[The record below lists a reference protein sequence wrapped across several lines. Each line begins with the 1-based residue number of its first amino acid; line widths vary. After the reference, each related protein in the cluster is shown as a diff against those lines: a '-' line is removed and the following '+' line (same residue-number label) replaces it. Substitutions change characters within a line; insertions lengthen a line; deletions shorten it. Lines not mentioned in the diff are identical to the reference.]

1 LNLPNLSPAE
11 LAGLSPDEVIRRFGG
26 EDRAKDLLRWCRYNS
41 VVPMEARTDYMK
53 FVRYMHPHPEHYQ
66 DPDFSTYDVQPHHD
80 LLADLLTEVIDGKC
94 QRIAISMPPQT
105 GKSTIGTRM
114 FLPYHAGRF
123 PRKHLLMGAYNQ
135 DFAEEFGDEVRNVIQ
150 SEEYGRVF
158 PNVGLRQGSKAKDH
172 MVTTEGGKLSFIG
185 RDGSGT
191 GRPADG
197 FLLDDLIKN
206 AKEAESKTH
215 RNDVYNFFT
224 RVANTRVHALSWI
237 IIIMTRWS
245 DDDLIARLTDPKNSH
260 YRKSV
265 AKQWTVINIPAI
277 MDNEDIAKA
286 LGKKVGDAL
295 WPERF
300 PLELLATAREMD
312 PYGFSALSMGRPTP
326 PEGAFYKENDIYGY
340 DKPSDFPKN
349 ARMYQTGDLAVSV
362 ELTAD
367 KSAVGTWG
375 LDQDDVLWLHPDL
388 YWERRSSDES
398 VDEIITRGLDHKII
412 EAFYERGQLDKAVGP
427 FLEKRMTEKKAYFTL
442 TRLPVAGNKGMKSL
456 SMRGR
461 MRQGKVRFPTFAPWW
476 PAAKEQLLK
485 FTGSGDDKEDDFC
498 DMCALIGQALDDT
511 VAASKPGSKVVDF
524 PKVGTLAWVKYASNR
539 EKMRERRLENLA
551 GM

>member
-1 LNLPNLSPAE
+1 MNIQSLNPAE
-11 LAGLSPDEVIRRFGG
+11 LDGLSPDEVIRRFGG

-41 VVPMEARTDYMK
+41 VVPTEARTDYLK
-53 FVRYMHPHPEHYQ
+53 FVKYMHPHPEHYQ
-66 DPDFSTYDVQPHHD
+66 DADYSSYDVQPHHA

-114 FLPYHAGRF
+114 FMPYHAGRF
-123 PRKHLLMGAYNQ
+123 PRKHLLMGAYNA
-135 DFAEEFGDEVRNVIQ
+135 DFAEEFGDEVRTVIQ
-150 SEEYGRVF
+150 SEEYQRVF
-158 PNVGLRQGSKAKDH
+158 PNMSLRQGSKAKDH
-172 MVTTEGGKLSFIG
+172 MVTMDGGKLSFIG
-185 RDGSGT
+185 REGSGT

-197 FLLDDLIKN
+197 FLLDDLVKN
-206 AKEAESKTH
+206 AKEAESRTN
-215 RNDVYNFFT
+215 RNDIWNFFT
-224 RVANTRVHALSWI
+224 RVANTRIHALSWV

-326 PEGAFYKENDIYGY
+326 PEGAFYKINDIYTY
-340 DKPSDFPKN
+340 DKPGDFPTN

-362 ELTAD
+362 DLTAD

-427 FLEKRMTEKKAYFTL
+427 FLEKRMAEKKAFFTL

-461 MRQGKVRFPTFAPWW
+461 MRQGKVRFPSFAPWW

-498 DMCALIGQALDDT
+498 DMCALIGQALEDT
-511 VAASKPGSKVVDF
+511 VAASKPATSVVQF
-524 PKVGTLAWVKYASNR
+524 PKRGTLAWVKYAANR
-539 EKMRERRLENLA
+539 EKMQQRRLERMADL
-551 GM
+551 